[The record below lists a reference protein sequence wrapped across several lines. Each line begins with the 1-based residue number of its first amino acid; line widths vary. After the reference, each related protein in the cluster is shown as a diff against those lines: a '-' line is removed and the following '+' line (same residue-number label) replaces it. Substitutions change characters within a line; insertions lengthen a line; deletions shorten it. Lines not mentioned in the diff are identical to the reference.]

1 MANKSASPIYKRIN
15 SMDHLPIFVN
25 IRKKPCIVIGGGDIA
40 LRKINL
46 LLKAKAKVYCLSPV
60 FCKGIKNLSK
70 DGHITLINKSFDQTD
85 IKDYSIIIAATDD
98 KSVNSLI
105 SSIAQDK
112 KIPVNV
118 VDSPELS
125 SFIMPSIVDR
135 SPLIIAVS
143 SSGKAPV
150 LSRIIRAKLETVIP
164 SAYGTLAEIA
174 GEYRQKVKERFLKI
188 KDRRAFWEATLSGVI
203 AEKVFSGRIT
213 EAKEDI
219 QRQLDESVEMD
230 LGEVYLVGA
239 GPGDPDLLT
248 FKALRLIQ
256 QADVVLYDR
265 LVSKGVME
273 LVRRDSQLIYV
284 GKKGGSD
291 KSTKQVDINDQLVE
305 LAKSGKRVCR
315 LKGGDPFIFG
325 RGGEEIESLSE
336 HGIPFQVVPGI
347 TAALGCSSYA
357 GIPLTH
363 RDYSQSCRFVTAHL
377 KNGTTNLP
385 WEEFIIDQ
393 QTIVFYMALS
403 GASYICEKLME
414 YGMDKDMPIAIIEK
428 GTMPEQKVY
437 ISSLT
442 ELPDLLE
449 KEDIQAPTLM
459 IVGEVVKLNEKL
471 NWYGN

>member
-1 MANKSASPIYKRIN
+1 
-15 SMDHLPIFVN
+15 MDHLPIFIN
-25 IRKKPCIVIGGGDIA
+25 LRQKPTLVVGGGDIA

-46 LLKAKAKVYCLSPV
+46 LLKAQSKVTCLSTAY
-60 FCKGIKNLSK
+60 CDGIKNLSL
-70 DGHITLINKSFDQTD
+70 DGSVSLVNKCFETSDITN
-85 IKDYSIIIAATDD
+85 YAIIISATDD
-98 KSVNSLI
+98 SKVNEAVSKVAHELR
-105 SSIAQDK
+105 
-112 KIPVNV
+112 IPVNV

-135 SPLIIAVS
+135 SPVIIAVS
-143 SSGKAPV
+143 SAGKAPV
-150 LSRIIRAKLETVIP
+150 LARIIRAKLETVIP
-164 SAYGTLAEIA
+164 SSYGILAEIA
-174 GEYRQKVKERFLKI
+174 GEYRQKVKDRFSKI
-188 KDRRAFWEATLSGVI
+188 KDRRAFWEAAFSGVI
-203 AEKVFSGRIT
+203 AEKVFSGRAQ
-213 EAKEDI
+213 EARDDI
-219 QRQLDESVEMD
+219 EKQLIDTVEMS

-273 LVRRDSQLIYV
+273 LVRRDSELIYV

-291 KSTKQVDINDQLVE
+291 ESTRQIDINDLLVE

-336 HGIPFQVVPGI
+336 NGIPFQVVPGI

-363 RDYSQSCRFVTAHL
+363 RDFSQSCRFVTAHL
-377 KNGTTNLP
+377 KNGTSNLP
-385 WEEFIIDQ
+385 WEELVVEQ

-403 GASYICEKLME
+403 GANHICEQLIAH
-414 YGMDKDMPIAIIEK
+414 GMRKEMPIAIIEK

-437 ISSLT
+437 ITTLLD
-442 ELPDLLE
+442 LPDLLL
-449 KEDIQAPTLM
+449 KEDINAPTLM

-471 NWYGN
+471 SWYGN

>member
-1 MANKSASPIYKRIN
+1 ME
-15 SMDHLPIFVN
+15 HLPIFIN
-25 IRKKPCIVIGGGDIA
+25 LKQKPVLVVGGGDIA

-46 LLKAKAKVYCLSPV
+46 LIKAQARVDCLSPF
-60 FCKGIKNLSK
+60 FCEGMNSLSR
-70 DGHITLINKSFDQTD
+70 DNYVNLINKSFEPAD
-85 IKDYSIIIAATDD
+85 IKDYSVIIAATDD
-98 KSVNSLI
+98 ATVNSSI
-105 SSIAQDK
+105 SSIAHDK
-112 KIPVNV
+112 RIPVNV
-118 VDSPELS
+118 VDSPALS

-135 SPLIIAVS
+135 SPVIIAVS
-143 SSGKAPV
+143 SAGKAPV
-150 LSRIIRAKLETVIP
+150 LARIIRAKLETVIP
-164 SAYGTLAEIA
+164 SAYGILAEIA
-174 GEYRQKVKERFLKI
+174 GEYRQKVKDRFSKI
-188 KDRRAFWEATLSGVI
+188 KDRRAFWEATFSGVI
-203 AEKVFSGRIT
+203 AEKVFSGRIN
-213 EAKEDI
+213 EAKDDI
-219 QRQLDESVEMD
+219 EKQLNDSVEME

-265 LVSKGVME
+265 LVSKGVMD
-273 LVRRDSQLIYV
+273 LVRRDSELIYV

-291 KSTKQVDINDQLVE
+291 KSTRQVDINNQLVE

-336 HGIPFQVVPGI
+336 NGIPFQVVPGI
-347 TAALGCSSYA
+347 TAASGCSSYA

-385 WEEFIIDQ
+385 WDEFIVDQ

-403 GASYICEKLME
+403 GANYICEKLME
-414 YGMDKDMPIAIIEK
+414 HGMDKDMPIAIIEK

-437 ISSLT
+437 ISSLI

-449 KEDIQAPTLM
+449 REDIHAPTLM

>member
-1 MANKSASPIYKRIN
+1 
-15 SMDHLPIFVN
+15 MDHLPIFINVRQN
-25 IRKKPCIVIGGGDIA
+25 SCLVIGGGDIA

-46 LLKAKAKVYCLSPV
+46 LIKAQAKVDCLSPL
-60 FCKGIKNLSK
+60 FCEGITNLSQSG
-70 DGHITLINKSFDQTD
+70 DVNLIQKRFESDD
-85 IKDYSIIIAATDD
+85 IKDYAIIIASTDD
-98 KSVNSLI
+98 SSVNALI
-105 SSIAQDK
+105 SKSAK
-112 KIPVNV
+112 KARIPVNV

-135 SPLIIAVS
+135 SPVIIAVS
-143 SSGKAPV
+143 SAGKAPV
-150 LSRIIRAKLETVIP
+150 LARIIRAKLETVIP
-164 SAYGTLAEIA
+164 SAYGVLAEIA
-174 GEYRQKVKERFLKI
+174 GEYRQKVKDRFSKI
-188 KDRRAFWEATLSGVI
+188 KDRRAFWESIFSGVI
-203 AEKVFSGRIT
+203 AEKVFSGRIN
-213 EAKEDI
+213 EAKDDI
-219 QRQLDESVEMD
+219 DKQLKRASEIE

-273 LVRRDSQLIYV
+273 LVRRDSELIYV
-284 GKKGGSD
+284 GKKGGSQE
-291 KSTKQVDINDQLVE
+291 STRQIDINDQLVE

-347 TAALGCSSYA
+347 TAASGCSAYA

-385 WEEFIIDQ
+385 WDEFVIDQ

-403 GASYICEKLME
+403 GANYICQKLME
-414 YGMDKDMPIAIIEK
+414 HGMDKDMPIAIIEK

-442 ELPDLLE
+442 KLPDLLAT
-449 KEDIQAPTLM
+449 EDIHAPTLM
-459 IVGEVVKLNEKL
+459 IVGEVVRLNEKL
-471 NWYGN
+471 NWYGT

>member
-1 MANKSASPIYKRIN
+1 
-15 SMDHLPIFVN
+15 MDHLPIFIN
-25 IRKKPCIVIGGGDIA
+25 IRQKHCLVIGGGDIA

-46 LLKAKAKVYCLSPV
+46 LIKAQAKVYCLSPL
-60 FCKGIKNLSK
+60 FCEGIINLSK
-70 DGHITLINKSFDQTD
+70 NANVNLINKSFEPDD
-85 IKDYSIIIAATDD
+85 MKDYAIIIASTDD
-98 KSVNSLI
+98 SSVNSLI
-105 SSIAQDK
+105 SQLAKQA

-135 SPLIIAVS
+135 SPVIIAVS
-143 SSGKAPV
+143 SAGKAPV
-150 LSRIIRAKLETVIP
+150 LARLIRAKLETVIP
-164 SAYGTLAEIA
+164 SAYGVLAEIA
-174 GEYRQKVKERFLKI
+174 GEYRQKVKDRFGNI
-188 KDRRAFWEATLSGVI
+188 KDRRAFWESTFSGVI
-203 AEKVFSGRIT
+203 AEKVFSGRVD
-213 EAKEDI
+213 EAKDDI
-219 QRQLDESVEMD
+219 DTQLKNAVEMD

-273 LVRRDSQLIYV
+273 LVRRDTELIYV
-284 GKKGGSD
+284 GKKGGSQE
-291 KSTKQVDINDQLVE
+291 STRQIDINDQLVE

-336 HGIPFQVVPGI
+336 HSIPFQVVPGI
-347 TAALGCSSYA
+347 TAASGCSTYA

-385 WEEFIIDQ
+385 WEEFVIDQ

-403 GASYICEKLME
+403 GANYICQKLME
-414 YGMDKDMPIAIIEK
+414 HGMDKDMPIAIIEK

-442 ELPDLLE
+442 ALPDLLA
-449 KEDIQAPTLM
+449 KEDIHAPTLM

>member
-1 MANKSASPIYKRIN
+1 
-15 SMDHLPIFVN
+15 MDHLPIFIN

-46 LLKAKAKVYCLSPV
+46 LLKAQAKVDCLSPS
-60 FCKGIKNLSK
+60 FSRDIKNLSK

-105 SSIAQDK
+105 SSIAQVK

-164 SAYGTLAEIA
+164 SAYGILADIA
-174 GEYRQKVKERFLKI
+174 GEYRQKVKDRFSTI
-188 KDRRAFWEATLSGVI
+188 KDRRAFWEAVFSGVI
-203 AEKVFSGRIT
+203 AEKVFSGRIS

-219 QRQLDESVEMD
+219 QRQLDDSVEMD

-273 LVRRDSQLIYV
+273 LVRRDSELIYV

-347 TAALGCSSYA
+347 TAASGCSSYA

-403 GASYICEKLME
+403 GANYICEKLME

-437 ISSLT
+437 ISSLI
-442 ELPDLLE
+442 ELPALLE
-449 KEDIQAPTLM
+449 REDIHAPTLM

>member
-1 MANKSASPIYKRIN
+1 
-15 SMDHLPIFVN
+15 MDHLPIFINVRQN
-25 IRKKPCIVIGGGDIA
+25 PCLVIGGGDIA
-40 LRKINL
+40 FRKINL
-46 LLKAKAKVYCLSPV
+46 LIKAQAKVDCLSPL
-60 FCKGIKNLSK
+60 FCEGITNLSQNG
-70 DGHITLINKSFDQTD
+70 DVNLIQKRFESDD
-85 IKDYSIIIAATDD
+85 IKDYAIIIASTDD
-98 KSVNSLI
+98 SSVNALI
-105 SSIAQDK
+105 SKSAK
-112 KIPVNV
+112 KARIPVNV

-135 SPLIIAVS
+135 SPVIIAVS
-143 SSGKAPV
+143 SAGKAPV
-150 LSRIIRAKLETVIP
+150 LARIIRAKLETVIP
-164 SAYGTLAEIA
+164 SAYGVLAEIA
-174 GEYRQKVKERFLKI
+174 GEYRQKVKDRFSKI
-188 KDRRAFWEATLSGVI
+188 KDRRAFWESIFSGVI
-203 AEKVFSGRIT
+203 AEKVFSGRIN
-213 EAKEDI
+213 EAKDDI
-219 QRQLDESVEMD
+219 DKQLKRAYEIE

-248 FKALRLIQ
+248 CKALRLIQ

-273 LVRRDSQLIYV
+273 LVRRDSELIYV
-284 GKKGGSD
+284 GKKGGSQE
-291 KSTKQVDINDQLVE
+291 STRQIDINDQLVE

-347 TAALGCSSYA
+347 TAASGCSSYA

-385 WEEFIIDQ
+385 WDEFVIDQ

-403 GASYICEKLME
+403 GANYICQKLME
-414 YGMDKDMPIAIIEK
+414 HGMDKDMPIAIIEK

-442 ELPDLLE
+442 KLPDLLAT
-449 KEDIQAPTLM
+449 EDIHAPTLM

>member
-1 MANKSASPIYKRIN
+1 ME
-15 SMDHLPIFVN
+15 HLPIF
-25 IRKKPCIVIGGGDIA
+25 IKIKQKPTLVVGGGDIA

-46 LLKAKAKVYCLSPV
+46 LLKAQAKVDCLSLL
-60 FCKGIKNLSK
+60 FCEDIKNLSK
-70 DGHITLINKSFDQTD
+70 DGHITLINKSFEKTD
-85 IKDYSIIIAATDD
+85 ITNYSIIIAATDD
-98 KSVNSLI
+98 SSVNSLI
-105 SSIAQDK
+105 SLVAQDK

-143 SSGKAPV
+143 SAGKAPV
-150 LSRIIRAKLETVIP
+150 LARIIRAKLETVIP

-174 GEYRQKVKERFLKI
+174 GEYRQKVKDRFLNI
-188 KDRRAFWEATLSGVI
+188 KDRRAFWEATFSGVI
-203 AEKVFSGRIT
+203 AEKVFSGRIN
-213 EAKEDI
+213 EARDDI
-219 QRQLDESVEMD
+219 EKQLDESVEIE

-273 LVRRDSQLIYV
+273 LVRRDSELIYV

-336 HGIPFQVVPGI
+336 NGIPFQVVPGI
-347 TAALGCSSYA
+347 TAASGCSSYA

-414 YGMDKDMPIAIIEK
+414 HGMDKDMPIAIIEK

>member
-1 MANKSASPIYKRIN
+1 
-15 SMDHLPIFVN
+15 MDHLPIFIN

-46 LLKAKAKVYCLSPV
+46 LIKAQAKVDCLSLS
-60 FCKGIKNLSK
+60 FSRDIKNLSK

-85 IKDYSIIIAATDD
+85 IKDYSIIVAATDD
-98 KSVNSLI
+98 SSVNSSI
-105 SSIAQDK
+105 SAIAQVK

-164 SAYGTLAEIA
+164 SAYGILADIA
-174 GEYRQKVKERFLKI
+174 GEYRQKVKDRFSTI
-188 KDRRAFWEATLSGVI
+188 KDRRVFWEAVFSGVI
-203 AEKVFSGRIT
+203 AEKVFSGRIS

-219 QRQLDESVEMD
+219 QRQLDDSVEMD

-273 LVRRDSQLIYV
+273 LVRRDSELIYV

-305 LAKSGKRVCR
+305 LAKTGKRVCR

-347 TAALGCSSYA
+347 TAASGCSSYA

-403 GASYICEKLME
+403 GAKYICEKLME
-414 YGMDKDMPIAIIEK
+414 HGMDKDMPIAIIEK

-437 ISSLT
+437 ISSLI
-442 ELPDLLE
+442 ELPALLE
-449 KEDIQAPTLM
+449 REDIHAPTLM

>member
-1 MANKSASPIYKRIN
+1 
-15 SMDHLPIFVN
+15 MDHLPIFIN

-46 LLKAKAKVYCLSPV
+46 LLKAQAKVDCLSPS
-60 FCKGIKNLSK
+60 FSRDIKNLSK

-98 KSVNSLI
+98 SSVNSLI
-105 SSIAQDK
+105 SSIAQVK
-112 KIPVNV
+112 NIPVNV

-164 SAYGTLAEIA
+164 SAYGILANIA
-174 GEYRQKVKERFLKI
+174 GEYRQKVKDRFSTI
-188 KDRRAFWEATLSGVI
+188 KDRRAFWEAVFSGVI
-203 AEKVFSGRIT
+203 AEKVFSGRIS

-219 QRQLDESVEMD
+219 QRQLDDSVEMD

-273 LVRRDSQLIYV
+273 LVRRDSELIYV

-347 TAALGCSSYA
+347 TAASGCSSYA

-403 GASYICEKLME
+403 GANYICEKLME

-437 ISSLT
+437 ISSLI

-449 KEDIQAPTLM
+449 REDIHAPTLM

>member
-1 MANKSASPIYKRIN
+1 
-15 SMDHLPIFVN
+15 MDHLPIFINVRQN
-25 IRKKPCIVIGGGDIA
+25 PCLVIGGGDIA

-46 LLKAKAKVYCLSPV
+46 LIKAQAKVDCLSPL
-60 FCKGIKNLSK
+60 FCEGITNLSQSG
-70 DGHITLINKSFDQTD
+70 DVNLIQKRFESDD
-85 IKDYSIIIAATDD
+85 IKDYAIIIASTDD
-98 KSVNSLI
+98 SSVNALI
-105 SSIAQDK
+105 SKSAK
-112 KIPVNV
+112 KARIPVNV

-135 SPLIIAVS
+135 SPVIIAVS
-143 SSGKAPV
+143 SAGRAPV
-150 LSRIIRAKLETVIP
+150 LARIIRAKLETVIP
-164 SAYGTLAEIA
+164 SAYGVLAEIA
-174 GEYRQKVKERFLKI
+174 GEYRQKVKDRFSKI
-188 KDRRAFWEATLSGVI
+188 KDRRAFWEFIFSGVI
-203 AEKVFSGRIT
+203 AEKVFSGRIN
-213 EAKEDI
+213 EAKDDI
-219 QRQLDESVEMD
+219 EKQLKRASEIE

-273 LVRRDSQLIYV
+273 LVRRDSELIYV
-284 GKKGGSD
+284 GKKGGSQE
-291 KSTKQVDINDQLVE
+291 STRQIDINDQLVE

-347 TAALGCSSYA
+347 TAASGCSAYG

-385 WEEFIIDQ
+385 WDEFVIDQ

-403 GASYICEKLME
+403 GANYICQKLME
-414 YGMDKDMPIAIIEK
+414 HGMDKDMPIAIIEK
-428 GTMPEQKVY
+428 GTMPEQRVY

-442 ELPDLLE
+442 KLPDLLAT
-449 KEDIQAPTLM
+449 EDIHAPTLM

-471 NWYGN
+471 NWYGT

>member
-1 MANKSASPIYKRIN
+1 ME
-15 SMDHLPIFVN
+15 HLPIFIN
-25 IRKKPCIVIGGGDIA
+25 IKQKPTLVVGGGDIA

-46 LLKAKAKVYCLSPV
+46 LLKAKAKVDCLSPL
-60 FCKGIKNLSK
+60 FCEDINTLFK
-70 DGHITLINKSFDQTD
+70 DGYIKLIKKSFEQAD
-85 IKDYSIIIAATDD
+85 IKDYSVIIAATDD
-98 KSVNSLI
+98 SLVNSLI
-105 SSIAQDK
+105 SSIAHDK
-112 KIPVNV
+112 RIPVNV
-118 VDSPELS
+118 VDSPALS
-125 SFIMPSIVDR
+125 SFIIPSIVDR
-135 SPLIIAVS
+135 SPVIIAVS
-143 SSGKAPV
+143 SAGKAPV
-150 LSRIIRAKLETVIP
+150 LARIIRAKLETVIP
-164 SAYGTLAEIA
+164 SSYGILAEIA
-174 GEYRQKVKERFLKI
+174 GEYRQRVKDRFSQI
-188 KDRRAFWEATLSGVI
+188 KDRRAFWETAFSGVI
-203 AEKVFSGRIT
+203 AEKVFSGRIN
-213 EAKEDI
+213 EAKNDI
-219 QRQLDESVEMD
+219 EKQLNDSVEME

-256 QADVVLYDR
+256 QADIVLYHR

-273 LVRRDSQLIYV
+273 LVRRDSELIYV

-291 KSTKQVDINDQLVE
+291 KSTRQVDINDQLVK
-305 LAKSGKRVCR
+305 LAQSGKRVCR

-336 HGIPFQVVPGI
+336 HNIPFQVVPGI
-347 TAALGCSSYA
+347 TAASGCSSYS

-377 KNGTTNLP
+377 KDGTTDLP
-385 WEEFIIDQ
+385 WDELIVDQ

-403 GASYICEKLME
+403 GANYICEKLME
-414 YGMDKDMPIAIIEK
+414 HGMNKDMPIAIIEK

-442 ELPDLLE
+442 ELPDLLA
-449 KEDIQAPTLM
+449 KEDIHAPTLM

>member
-1 MANKSASPIYKRIN
+1 
-15 SMDHLPIFVN
+15 MDHLPIFINVRQN
-25 IRKKPCIVIGGGDIA
+25 PCLVIGGGDIA

-46 LLKAKAKVYCLSPV
+46 LIKAQAKVDCLSPL
-60 FCKGIKNLSK
+60 FCEGITNLSQSG
-70 DGHITLINKSFDQTD
+70 DVNLIQKRFESDD
-85 IKDYSIIIAATDD
+85 IKDYAIIIASTDD
-98 KSVNSLI
+98 SSVNALI
-105 SSIAQDK
+105 SKSAK
-112 KIPVNV
+112 KARIPVNV

-135 SPLIIAVS
+135 SPVIIAVS
-143 SSGKAPV
+143 SAGKAPV
-150 LSRIIRAKLETVIP
+150 LARIIRAKLETVIP
-164 SAYGTLAEIA
+164 SAYGVLAEIA
-174 GEYRQKVKERFLKI
+174 GEYRQKVKDRFSKI
-188 KDRRAFWEATLSGVI
+188 KDRRAFWESIFSGVI
-203 AEKVFSGRIT
+203 AEKVFSGRIN
-213 EAKEDI
+213 EAKDDI
-219 QRQLDESVEMD
+219 EKQLKQASQME

-273 LVRRDSQLIYV
+273 LVRRDSELIYV
-284 GKKGGSD
+284 GKKGGSQE
-291 KSTKQVDINDQLVE
+291 STRQIDINDQLVE

-347 TAALGCSSYA
+347 TAASGCSAYA

-385 WEEFIIDQ
+385 WDEFVIDQ

-403 GASYICEKLME
+403 GATYICQKLME
-414 YGMDKDMPIAIIEK
+414 HGMDKDMPIAIIEK
-428 GTMPEQKVY
+428 GTMPEQRVY

-442 ELPDLLE
+442 KLPDLLAT
-449 KEDIQAPTLM
+449 EDIHAPTLM

-471 NWYGN
+471 NWYGT

>member
-1 MANKSASPIYKRIN
+1 ME
-15 SMDHLPIFVN
+15 HLPIFIN
-25 IRKKPCIVIGGGDIA
+25 LKQKPVLVVGGGDIA

-46 LLKAKAKVYCLSPV
+46 LIKAQARVDCLSPF
-60 FCKGIKNLSK
+60 FCEGMNSLSR
-70 DGHITLINKSFDQTD
+70 DNYVNLINKSFEPAD
-85 IKDYSIIIAATDD
+85 IKDYSVIIAATDD
-98 KSVNSLI
+98 ATVNSSI
-105 SSIAQDK
+105 SSIAHDK
-112 KIPVNV
+112 RIPVNV
-118 VDSPELS
+118 VDSPALS

-135 SPLIIAVS
+135 SPVIIAVS
-143 SSGKAPV
+143 SAGKAPV
-150 LSRIIRAKLETVIP
+150 LARIIRAKLETVIP
-164 SAYGTLAEIA
+164 SAYGILAEIA
-174 GEYRQKVKERFLKI
+174 GEYRQKVKDRFSKI
-188 KDRRAFWEATLSGVI
+188 KDRRAFWEATFSGVI
-203 AEKVFSGRIT
+203 AEKVFSGRIN
-213 EAKEDI
+213 EAKDDI
-219 QRQLDESVEMD
+219 EKQLNDSVEME

-265 LVSKGVME
+265 LVSKGVMD
-273 LVRRDSQLIYV
+273 LVRRDSELIYV

-291 KSTKQVDINDQLVE
+291 KSTRQVDINNQLVE

-336 HGIPFQVVPGI
+336 HNIPFQVVPGI
-347 TAALGCSSYA
+347 TAASGCSSYA

-377 KNGTTNLP
+377 KNGTTDLP
-385 WEEFIIDQ
+385 WDELIVDQ

-403 GASYICEKLME
+403 GANYICEKLME
-414 YGMDKDMPIAIIEK
+414 HGMDKDMPIAIIEK

-442 ELPDLLE
+442 KLPDLLA
-449 KEDIQAPTLM
+449 KEDIHAPTLM

>member
-1 MANKSASPIYKRIN
+1 
-15 SMDHLPIFVN
+15 MDHLPIFINV
-25 IRKKPCIVIGGGDIA
+25 RQKPCLVIGGGDIA
-40 LRKINL
+40 FRKINL
-46 LLKAKAKVYCLSPV
+46 LIKAQAKVDCLSPL
-60 FCKGIKNLSK
+60 FCEGITNLSQNG
-70 DGHITLINKSFDQTD
+70 DVNLIQKRFESDD
-85 IKDYSIIIAATDD
+85 IKDYAIIIASTDD
-98 KSVNSLI
+98 SSVNALI
-105 SSIAQDK
+105 SKSAK
-112 KIPVNV
+112 KARIPVNV

-135 SPLIIAVS
+135 SPVIIAVS
-143 SSGKAPV
+143 SAGRAPV
-150 LSRIIRAKLETVIP
+150 LARIIRAKLETVIP
-164 SAYGTLAEIA
+164 SAYGVLAEIA
-174 GEYRQKVKERFLKI
+174 GEYRQKVKDRFSKI
-188 KDRRAFWEATLSGVI
+188 KDRRAFWESIFSGVI
-203 AEKVFSGRIT
+203 AEKVFSGRIN
-213 EAKEDI
+213 EAKDDI
-219 QRQLDESVEMD
+219 DKQLKQASQME

-273 LVRRDSQLIYV
+273 LVRRDSELIYV
-284 GKKGGSD
+284 GKKGGSQE
-291 KSTKQVDINDQLVE
+291 STRQIDINDQLVE

-347 TAALGCSSYA
+347 TAASGCSSYA

-385 WEEFIIDQ
+385 WDEFVIDQ

-403 GASYICEKLME
+403 GANYICQKLME
-414 YGMDKDMPIAIIEK
+414 HGMDKDMPIAIIEK

-442 ELPDLLE
+442 KLPDLLAT
-449 KEDIQAPTLM
+449 EDIHAPTLM

-471 NWYGN
+471 NWYGT

>member
-1 MANKSASPIYKRIN
+1 ME
-15 SMDHLPIFVN
+15 HLPIFIN
-25 IRKKPCIVIGGGDIA
+25 LKQKPVLVVGGGDIA

-46 LLKAKAKVYCLSPV
+46 LIKAQAKVDCLSPL
-60 FCKGIKNLSK
+60 FCEDINTLFKE
-70 DGHITLINKSFDQTD
+70 GHIKLIKKSFEQAD
-85 IKDYSIIIAATDD
+85 IKDYSVIIAATDD
-98 KSVNSLI
+98 SSVNSSI
-105 SSIAQDK
+105 SSIAHDK
-112 KIPVNV
+112 RIPVNV
-118 VDSPELS
+118 VDSPSLS

-135 SPLIIAVS
+135 SPVIIAVS
-143 SSGKAPV
+143 SAGKAPV
-150 LSRIIRAKLETVIP
+150 LARIIRAKLETVIP
-164 SAYGTLAEIA
+164 SAYGILAEIA
-174 GEYRQKVKERFLKI
+174 GEYRQRVKDRFSKI
-188 KDRRAFWEATLSGVI
+188 KDRRAFWEATFSGVI
-203 AEKVFSGRIT
+203 AEKVFSGRIN
-213 EAKEDI
+213 EAKDDI
-219 QRQLDESVEMD
+219 EKQLNDSVEME

-273 LVRRDSQLIYV
+273 LVRRDSELIYV

-291 KSTKQVDINDQLVE
+291 KSTRQVDINNQLVE

-336 HGIPFQVVPGI
+336 HNIPFQVVPGI
-347 TAALGCSSYA
+347 TAASGCSSYA

-377 KNGTTNLP
+377 KDGTTDLP
-385 WEEFIIDQ
+385 WDELIVDQ

-403 GASYICEKLME
+403 GANYICEKLME
-414 YGMDKDMPIAIIEK
+414 HGMNKDMPIAIIEK

-442 ELPDLLE
+442 ELPDLLA
-449 KEDIQAPTLM
+449 KEDIHAPTLM

>member
-1 MANKSASPIYKRIN
+1 
-15 SMDHLPIFVN
+15 MDHLPIFIN

-46 LLKAKAKVYCLSPV
+46 LLKAQAKVDCISPL
-60 FCKGIKNLSK
+60 FCKDIKNLSM
-70 DGHITLINKSFDQTD
+70 DGHITLINKSFEQAD

-150 LSRIIRAKLETVIP
+150 LARIIRAKLETIIP
-164 SAYGTLAEIA
+164 SAYGILADIA
-174 GEYRQKVKERFLKI
+174 GEYRQKVKDRFSTI
-188 KDRRAFWEATLSGVI
+188 KDRRAFWEAVFSGVI
-203 AEKVFSGRIT
+203 AEKVFSGRIN

-219 QRQLDESVEMD
+219 QRQLDDSVEMD

-273 LVRRDSQLIYV
+273 LVRRDSELIYV

-305 LAKSGKRVCR
+305 LAKTGKRVCR

-347 TAALGCSSYA
+347 TAASGCSSYA

-403 GASYICEKLME
+403 GAKYICEKLME
-414 YGMDKDMPIAIIEK
+414 HGMDKDMPIAIIEK

-437 ISSLT
+437 ISSLI
-442 ELPDLLE
+442 ELPALLE
-449 KEDIQAPTLM
+449 REDIHAPTLM

>member
-1 MANKSASPIYKRIN
+1 
-15 SMDHLPIFVN
+15 MDHLPIFINVRQN
-25 IRKKPCIVIGGGDIA
+25 PCLVIGGGDIA

-46 LLKAKAKVYCLSPV
+46 LIKAQAKVDCLSPL
-60 FCKGIKNLSK
+60 FCEGITNLSQNG
-70 DGHITLINKSFDQTD
+70 DVNLIQKSFESDD
-85 IKDYSIIIAATDD
+85 IKDYAIIIASTDD
-98 KSVNSLI
+98 SSVNALI
-105 SSIAQDK
+105 SKSAK
-112 KIPVNV
+112 KARIPVNV

-135 SPLIIAVS
+135 SPVIIAVS
-143 SSGKAPV
+143 SAGRAPV
-150 LSRIIRAKLETVIP
+150 LARIIRAKLETVIP
-164 SAYGTLAEIA
+164 SAYGVLAEIA
-174 GEYRQKVKERFLKI
+174 GEYRQKVKDRFSKI
-188 KDRRAFWEATLSGVI
+188 KDRRAFWESIFSGVI
-203 AEKVFSGRIT
+203 AEKVFSGRIN
-213 EAKEDI
+213 EAKDDI
-219 QRQLDESVEMD
+219 DKQLKQASQME

-273 LVRRDSQLIYV
+273 LVRRDSELIYV
-284 GKKGGSD
+284 GKKGGSQE
-291 KSTKQVDINDQLVE
+291 STRQIDINDQLVE

-347 TAALGCSSYA
+347 TAASGCSSYA

-385 WEEFIIDQ
+385 WDEFVIDQ

-403 GASYICEKLME
+403 GANYICQKLME
-414 YGMDKDMPIAIIEK
+414 HGMDKDMPIAIIEK

-442 ELPDLLE
+442 KLPDLLAT
-449 KEDIQAPTLM
+449 EDIHAPTLM

-471 NWYGN
+471 NWYGT

>member
-1 MANKSASPIYKRIN
+1 
-15 SMDHLPIFVN
+15 MDHLPIFVN
-25 IRKKPCIVIGGGDIA
+25 TREKPCIVIGGGDIA

-46 LLKAKAKVYCLSPV
+46 LLKAQAKVICLSPL

-98 KSVNSLI
+98 SSVNSSI
-105 SSIAQDK
+105 SAIAQVK

-150 LSRIIRAKLETVIP
+150 LSRMIRAKLETVIP
-164 SAYGTLAEIA
+164 SAYGILADIA
-174 GEYRQKVKERFLKI
+174 GEYRQKVKDRFSTI
-188 KDRRAFWEATLSGVI
+188 KDRRAFWEAVFSGVI
-203 AEKVFSGRIT
+203 AEKVFSGRIS

-219 QRQLDESVEMD
+219 QRKLDDSVEMD

-273 LVRRDSQLIYV
+273 LVRRDSELIYV

-291 KSTKQVDINDQLVE
+291 KSTRQVDINDQLVE

-347 TAALGCSSYA
+347 TAASGCSSYA

-377 KNGTTNLP
+377 KNGTTKLP

-403 GASYICEKLME
+403 GAKYICEKLME
-414 YGMDKDMPIAIIEK
+414 HGMDKDMPIAIIEK

-437 ISSLT
+437 ISSLI

-449 KEDIQAPTLM
+449 REDIHAPTLM

>member
-1 MANKSASPIYKRIN
+1 
-15 SMDHLPIFVN
+15 MDHLPIFIN
-25 IRKKPCIVIGGGDIA
+25 IRQRPCLVIGGGDIA

-46 LLKAKAKVYCLSPV
+46 LIKAQAKVDCLSPL
-60 FCKGIKNLSK
+60 FCEGIINLSK
-70 DGHITLINKSFDQTD
+70 NGNVNLIDKSFEPDD
-85 IKDYSIIIAATDD
+85 MKDYAIIIASTDD
-98 KSVNSLI
+98 SSVNSLI
-105 SSIAQDK
+105 SQLAKQA

-135 SPLIIAVS
+135 SPIIIAVS
-143 SSGKAPV
+143 SAGKAPV
-150 LSRIIRAKLETVIP
+150 LARLIRAKLETVIP
-164 SAYGTLAEIA
+164 SAYGVLAEIA
-174 GEYRQKVKERFLKI
+174 GEYRQKVKDRFANI
-188 KDRRAFWEATLSGVI
+188 KDRRAFWESTFSGVI
-203 AEKVFSGRIT
+203 AEKVFSGRVD
-213 EAKEDI
+213 EAKDDI
-219 QRQLDESVEMD
+219 DTQLKNAVEME

-256 QADVVLYDR
+256 QADVILYDR

-273 LVRRDSQLIYV
+273 LVRRDSELIYV
-284 GKKGGSD
+284 GKKGGSQE
-291 KSTKQVDINDQLVE
+291 STRQIDINDQLVE

-336 HGIPFQVVPGI
+336 HAIPFQVVPGI
-347 TAALGCSSYA
+347 TAASGCSSYA

-385 WEEFIIDQ
+385 WEEFVIDQ

-403 GASYICEKLME
+403 GANYICQKLME
-414 YGMDKDMPIAIIEK
+414 HGMDKDMPIAIIEK
-428 GTMPEQKVY
+428 GTMPEQKIY

-442 ELPDLLE
+442 ALPDLLA
-449 KEDIQAPTLM
+449 KEDIHAPTLM

>member
-1 MANKSASPIYKRIN
+1 
-15 SMDHLPIFVN
+15 MDHLPIFIN

-46 LLKAKAKVYCLSPV
+46 LLKAQAKVDCLSPL

-98 KSVNSLI
+98 SSVNSSI
-105 SSIAQDK
+105 SAIAQVK

-164 SAYGTLAEIA
+164 SAYGILADIA
-174 GEYRQKVKERFLKI
+174 GEYRQKVKDRFSTI
-188 KDRRAFWEATLSGVI
+188 KDRRAFWEAVFSGVI
-203 AEKVFSGRIT
+203 AEKVFSGRIS

-219 QRQLDESVEMD
+219 QRQLDDSVEMD

-273 LVRRDSQLIYV
+273 LVRRDSELIYV

-347 TAALGCSSYA
+347 TAASGCSSYA

-403 GASYICEKLME
+403 GANYICEKLME

-437 ISSLT
+437 ISSLI
-442 ELPDLLE
+442 ELPALLE
-449 KEDIQAPTLM
+449 REDIHAPTLM

>member
-1 MANKSASPIYKRIN
+1 
-15 SMDHLPIFVN
+15 
-25 IRKKPCIVIGGGDIA
+25 
-40 LRKINL
+40 
-46 LLKAKAKVYCLSPV
+46 
-60 FCKGIKNLSK
+60 
-70 DGHITLINKSFDQTD
+70 
-85 IKDYSIIIAATDD
+85 
-98 KSVNSLI
+98 
-105 SSIAQDK
+105 
-112 KIPVNV
+112 
-118 VDSPELS
+118 
-125 SFIMPSIVDR
+125 MPSIVDR
-135 SPLIIAVS
+135 SPVIIAVS
-143 SSGKAPV
+143 SAGRAPV
-150 LSRIIRAKLETVIP
+150 LARIIRAKLETVIP
-164 SAYGTLAEIA
+164 SAYGVLAEIA
-174 GEYRQKVKERFLKI
+174 GEYRQKVKDRFSKI
-188 KDRRAFWEATLSGVI
+188 KDRRAFWESIFSGVI
-203 AEKVFSGRIT
+203 AEKVFSGRIN
-213 EAKEDI
+213 EAKDDI
-219 QRQLDESVEMD
+219 DKQLKQASQME

-273 LVRRDSQLIYV
+273 LVRRDSKLNYV
-284 GKKGGSD
+284 GKKGGSQE
-291 KSTKQVDINDQLVE
+291 STRQIDINDQLVE

-347 TAALGCSSYA
+347 TAASGCSSYA

-385 WEEFIIDQ
+385 WDEFVIDQ

-403 GASYICEKLME
+403 GATYICQKLME
-414 YGMDKDMPIAIIEK
+414 HGMDKDMPIAIIEK

-442 ELPDLLE
+442 QLPDLLAT
-449 KEDIQAPTLM
+449 EDIHAPTLM

-471 NWYGN
+471 NWYGT

>member
-1 MANKSASPIYKRIN
+1 
-15 SMDHLPIFVN
+15 MDHLPIFINVRQN
-25 IRKKPCIVIGGGDIA
+25 PCLVIGGGDIA

-46 LLKAKAKVYCLSPV
+46 LIKAQAKVDCLSPL
-60 FCKGIKNLSK
+60 FCEGITNLSQSG
-70 DGHITLINKSFDQTD
+70 DVNLIQKRFESDD
-85 IKDYSIIIAATDD
+85 IKDYAIIIASTDD
-98 KSVNSLI
+98 SSVNALI
-105 SSIAQDK
+105 SKSAK
-112 KIPVNV
+112 KARIPVNV

-135 SPLIIAVS
+135 SPVIIAVS
-143 SSGKAPV
+143 SAGRAPV
-150 LSRIIRAKLETVIP
+150 LARIIRAKLETVIP
-164 SAYGTLAEIA
+164 SAYGVLAEIA
-174 GEYRQKVKERFLKI
+174 GEYRQKVKDRFSKI
-188 KDRRAFWEATLSGVI
+188 KDRRAFWESIFSGVI
-203 AEKVFSGRIT
+203 AEKVFSGRIN
-213 EAKEDI
+213 EAKDDI
-219 QRQLDESVEMD
+219 EKQLKQASQME

-273 LVRRDSQLIYV
+273 LVRRDSELIYV
-284 GKKGGSD
+284 GKKGGSQE
-291 KSTKQVDINDQLVE
+291 STRQIDINDQLVE

-347 TAALGCSSYA
+347 TAASGCSSYA

-385 WEEFIIDQ
+385 WDEFVIDQ

-403 GASYICEKLME
+403 GANYICQKLME
-414 YGMDKDMPIAIIEK
+414 HGMDKDMPIAIIEK

-442 ELPDLLE
+442 KLPDLLAT
-449 KEDIQAPTLM
+449 EDIHAPTLM

-471 NWYGN
+471 NWYGT

>member
-1 MANKSASPIYKRIN
+1 
-15 SMDHLPIFVN
+15 MDHLPIFIN
-25 IRKKPCIVIGGGDIA
+25 IRQRPCLVIGGGDIA

-46 LLKAKAKVYCLSPV
+46 LIKAQAKVDCLSPL
-60 FCKGIKNLSK
+60 FCEGIINLSK
-70 DGHITLINKSFDQTD
+70 NGNVNLIDKSFEPDD
-85 IKDYSIIIAATDD
+85 MKDYTIIIASTDD
-98 KSVNSLI
+98 SSVNSLI
-105 SSIAQDK
+105 SQLAKQA
-112 KIPVNV
+112 KIPINV

-135 SPLIIAVS
+135 SPVIIAVS
-143 SSGKAPV
+143 SAGKAPV
-150 LSRIIRAKLETVIP
+150 LARLIRAKLETVIP
-164 SAYGTLAEIA
+164 SSYGVLAEIA
-174 GEYRQKVKERFLKI
+174 GEYRQKVKDRFGNI
-188 KDRRAFWEATLSGVI
+188 KDRRAFWESTFSGVI
-203 AEKVFSGRIT
+203 AEKVFSGRID
-213 EAKEDI
+213 EAKDDI
-219 QRQLDESVEMD
+219 DTQLKNAAEME

-256 QADVVLYDR
+256 QADVILYDR

-273 LVRRDSQLIYV
+273 LVRRDSELIFV

-291 KSTKQVDINDQLVE
+291 KSTRQIDINEKLIE
-305 LAKSGKRVCR
+305 LAKAGKRVCR

-336 HGIPFQVVPGI
+336 HAIPFQVVPGI
-347 TAALGCSSYA
+347 TAASGCSSYA

-385 WEEFIIDQ
+385 WEEFIIDK

-403 GASYICEKLME
+403 GANYICEKLMDH
-414 YGMDKDMPIAIIEK
+414 GMDKDMPIAIIEK

-442 ELPDLLE
+442 ALPDLLA
-449 KEDIQAPTLM
+449 KEDIHAPTLM
-459 IVGEVVKLNEKL
+459 IVGEIVKLNEKL

>member
-1 MANKSASPIYKRIN
+1 ME
-15 SMDHLPIFVN
+15 HLPIF
-25 IRKKPCIVIGGGDIA
+25 IKIKQKPTLVVGGGDIA

-46 LLKAKAKVYCLSPV
+46 LLKAQAKVDCLSPL
-60 FCKGIKNLSK
+60 FCEDIKNLSK

-85 IKDYSIIIAATDD
+85 IKDYSMIIAATDD

-188 KDRRAFWEATLSGVI
+188 KDRRAFWEATFSGVI
-203 AEKVFSGRIT
+203 AEKVFSGRIS

-273 LVRRDSQLIYV
+273 LVRRDSELIYV

-336 HGIPFQVVPGI
+336 NGIPFQVVPGI
-347 TAALGCSSYA
+347 TAASGCSSYA

-414 YGMDKDMPIAIIEK
+414 HGMDKDMPIAIIEK

>member
-1 MANKSASPIYKRIN
+1 
-15 SMDHLPIFVN
+15 MDHLPIFINV
-25 IRKKPCIVIGGGDIA
+25 RQKPCLVIGGGDIA

-46 LLKAKAKVYCLSPV
+46 LIKAQAKVDCLSPL
-60 FCKGIKNLSK
+60 FCEGITNLSQNG
-70 DGHITLINKSFDQTD
+70 DVNLIQKRFESDD
-85 IKDYSIIIAATDD
+85 IKDYAIIIASTDD
-98 KSVNSLI
+98 SSVNALI
-105 SSIAQDK
+105 SKSAK
-112 KIPVNV
+112 KARIPVNV

-135 SPLIIAVS
+135 SPVIIAVS
-143 SSGKAPV
+143 SAGRAPV
-150 LSRIIRAKLETVIP
+150 LARIIRAKLETVIP
-164 SAYGTLAEIA
+164 SAYGVLAEIA
-174 GEYRQKVKERFLKI
+174 GEYRQKVKDRFSKI
-188 KDRRAFWEATLSGVI
+188 KDRRAFWESIFSGVI
-203 AEKVFSGRIT
+203 AEKVFSGRIN
-213 EAKEDI
+213 EAKDDI
-219 QRQLDESVEMD
+219 DKQLKRASEIE

-273 LVRRDSQLIYV
+273 LVRRDSELIYV
-284 GKKGGSD
+284 GKKGGSQE
-291 KSTKQVDINDQLVE
+291 STRQIDINDQLVE

-347 TAALGCSSYA
+347 TAASGCSSYA

-385 WEEFIIDQ
+385 WDEFVIDQ

-403 GASYICEKLME
+403 GANYICQKLME
-414 YGMDKDMPIAIIEK
+414 HGMDKDMPIAIIEK

-442 ELPDLLE
+442 KLPDLLAT
-449 KEDIQAPTLM
+449 EDIHAPTLM

-471 NWYGN
+471 NWYGT

>member
-1 MANKSASPIYKRIN
+1 
-15 SMDHLPIFVN
+15 MDHLQIFIN
-25 IRKKPCIVIGGGDIA
+25 IRQRPCLVIGGGDIA

-46 LLKAKAKVYCLSPV
+46 LIKAQAKVDCLSPL
-60 FCKGIKNLSK
+60 FCEGIINLSK
-70 DGHITLINKSFDQTD
+70 NGNVNLIDKIFEPDD
-85 IKDYSIIIAATDD
+85 MKDYAIIIASTDD
-98 KSVNSLI
+98 SSVNSLI
-105 SSIAQDK
+105 SQLAKQA

-135 SPLIIAVS
+135 SPVIIAVS
-143 SSGKAPV
+143 SAGKAPV
-150 LSRIIRAKLETVIP
+150 LARLIRAKLETVIP
-164 SAYGTLAEIA
+164 SAYGVLAEIA
-174 GEYRQKVKERFLKI
+174 GEYRQKVKDRFANI
-188 KDRRAFWEATLSGVI
+188 KDRRAFWESTFSGVI
-203 AEKVFSGRIT
+203 AEKVFSGSVD
-213 EAKEDI
+213 EAKDDI
-219 QRQLDESVEMD
+219 DTQLKNALEME

-256 QADVVLYDR
+256 QADVILYDR

-273 LVRRDSQLIYV
+273 LVRRDSELIYV

-291 KSTKQVDINDQLVE
+291 KSTRQIDINEKLIE
-305 LAKSGKRVCR
+305 LAKAGKRVCR

-336 HGIPFQVVPGI
+336 HAIPFQVVPGI
-347 TAALGCSSYA
+347 TAASGCSSYA

-403 GASYICEKLME
+403 GANYICKKLME
-414 YGMDKDMPIAIIEK
+414 HGMDKDMPIAIIEK

-442 ELPDLLE
+442 ALPDLLA
-449 KEDIQAPTLM
+449 KEDIHAPTLM

-471 NWYGN
+471 NWYGS

>member
-1 MANKSASPIYKRIN
+1 
-15 SMDHLPIFVN
+15 MDHLPIFINVRQN
-25 IRKKPCIVIGGGDIA
+25 PCLVIGGGDIA

-46 LLKAKAKVYCLSPV
+46 LIKAQAKVDCLSPL
-60 FCKGIKNLSK
+60 FCEGITNLSQNG
-70 DGHITLINKSFDQTD
+70 DVNLIQKRFESDD
-85 IKDYSIIIAATDD
+85 IKEYAIIIASTDD
-98 KSVNSLI
+98 SSVNALI
-105 SSIAQDK
+105 SKSAK
-112 KIPVNV
+112 KARIPVNV

-135 SPLIIAVS
+135 SPVIIAVS
-143 SSGKAPV
+143 SAGRAPV
-150 LSRIIRAKLETVIP
+150 LARIIRAKLETVIP
-164 SAYGTLAEIA
+164 SAYGVLAEIA
-174 GEYRQKVKERFLKI
+174 GEYRQKVKDRFSKI
-188 KDRRAFWEATLSGVI
+188 KDRRAFWESIFSGVI
-203 AEKVFSGRIT
+203 AEKVFSGRIN
-213 EAKEDI
+213 EAKDDI
-219 QRQLDESVEMD
+219 EKQLKQASQME

-273 LVRRDSQLIYV
+273 LVRRDSELIYV
-284 GKKGGSD
+284 GKKGGSQE
-291 KSTKQVDINDQLVE
+291 STRQIDINDQLVE

-347 TAALGCSSYA
+347 TAASGCSSYA

-385 WEEFIIDQ
+385 WDEFVIDQ

-403 GASYICEKLME
+403 GANYICQKLME
-414 YGMDKDMPIAIIEK
+414 HGMDKDMPIAIIEK

-442 ELPDLLE
+442 KLPDLLAT
-449 KEDIQAPTLM
+449 EDIHAPTLM

-471 NWYGN
+471 NWYGT

>member
-1 MANKSASPIYKRIN
+1 
-15 SMDHLPIFVN
+15 MDHLPIFINVRQN
-25 IRKKPCIVIGGGDIA
+25 PCLVIGGGDIA

-46 LLKAKAKVYCLSPV
+46 LIKAQAKVDCLSPL
-60 FCKGIKNLSK
+60 FCEGITNLSQNG
-70 DGHITLINKSFDQTD
+70 DVNLIQKRFESDD
-85 IKDYSIIIAATDD
+85 IKDYAIIIASTDD
-98 KSVNSLI
+98 SSVNALI
-105 SSIAQDK
+105 SKSAK
-112 KIPVNV
+112 KARIPVNV

-135 SPLIIAVS
+135 SPVIIAVS
-143 SSGKAPV
+143 SAGRAPV
-150 LSRIIRAKLETVIP
+150 LARIIRAKLETVIP
-164 SAYGTLAEIA
+164 SAYGVLAEIA
-174 GEYRQKVKERFLKI
+174 GEYRQKVKDRFSKI
-188 KDRRAFWEATLSGVI
+188 KDRRAFWESIFSGVI
-203 AEKVFSGRIT
+203 AEKVFSGRIN
-213 EAKEDI
+213 EAKDDI
-219 QRQLDESVEMD
+219 DKQLKRASEIE

-265 LVSKGVME
+265 LVSKGVMK
-273 LVRRDSQLIYV
+273 LVRRDSELIYV
-284 GKKGGSD
+284 GKKGGSQE
-291 KSTKQVDINDQLVE
+291 STRQIDINDQLVE

-347 TAALGCSSYA
+347 TAASGCSSYA

-385 WEEFIIDQ
+385 WDEFVIDQ

-403 GASYICEKLME
+403 GANYICQKLME
-414 YGMDKDMPIAIIEK
+414 HGMDKDMPIAIIEK

-442 ELPDLLE
+442 KLPDLLAT
-449 KEDIQAPTLM
+449 EDIHAPTLM

-471 NWYGN
+471 NWYGT

>member
-1 MANKSASPIYKRIN
+1 
-15 SMDHLPIFVN
+15 MDHLPIFINVRQN
-25 IRKKPCIVIGGGDIA
+25 PCLVIGGGDIA

-46 LLKAKAKVYCLSPV
+46 LIKAQAKVDCLSPL
-60 FCKGIKNLSK
+60 FCEGITNLSQNG
-70 DGHITLINKSFDQTD
+70 DVNLIQKRFESDD
-85 IKDYSIIIAATDD
+85 IKDYAIIIASTDD
-98 KSVNSLI
+98 SSVNALI
-105 SSIAQDK
+105 SKSAK
-112 KIPVNV
+112 KARIPVNV

-135 SPLIIAVS
+135 SPVIIAVS
-143 SSGKAPV
+143 SAGKAPV
-150 LSRIIRAKLETVIP
+150 LSRMIRAKLETVIP
-164 SAYGTLAEIA
+164 SAYGVLAEIA
-174 GEYRQKVKERFLKI
+174 GEYRQKVKDRFSKI
-188 KDRRAFWEATLSGVI
+188 KDRRAFWESIFSGVI
-203 AEKVFSGRIT
+203 AEKVFSGRIN
-213 EAKEDI
+213 EAKDDI
-219 QRQLDESVEMD
+219 DKQLKQASQME

-273 LVRRDSQLIYV
+273 LVRRDSELIYV
-284 GKKGGSD
+284 GKKGGSQE
-291 KSTKQVDINDQLVE
+291 STRQIDINDQLVE

-347 TAALGCSSYA
+347 TAASGCSSYA

-385 WEEFIIDQ
+385 WDEFVIDQ

-403 GASYICEKLME
+403 GANYICQKLME
-414 YGMDKDMPIAIIEK
+414 HGMDKDMPIAIIEK

-442 ELPDLLE
+442 KLPDLLAT
-449 KEDIQAPTLM
+449 EDIHAPTLM

-471 NWYGN
+471 NWYGT

>member
-1 MANKSASPIYKRIN
+1 
-15 SMDHLPIFVN
+15 MDHLPIFINVRQN
-25 IRKKPCIVIGGGDIA
+25 PCLVIGGGDIA

-46 LLKAKAKVYCLSPV
+46 LIKAQAKVDCLSPL
-60 FCKGIKNLSK
+60 FCEGITNLSQNG
-70 DGHITLINKSFDQTD
+70 DVNLIQKCFESDD
-85 IKDYSIIIAATDD
+85 IKDYAIIIASTDD
-98 KSVNSLI
+98 SSVNALI
-105 SSIAQDK
+105 SKSAK
-112 KIPVNV
+112 KARIPVNV

-135 SPLIIAVS
+135 SPVIIAVS
-143 SSGKAPV
+143 SAGKAPV
-150 LSRIIRAKLETVIP
+150 LSRMIRAKLETVIP
-164 SAYGTLAEIA
+164 SAYGVLAEIA
-174 GEYRQKVKERFLKI
+174 GEYRQKVKDRFSKI
-188 KDRRAFWEATLSGVI
+188 KDRRAFWEFIFSGVI
-203 AEKVFSGRIT
+203 AEKVFSGRIN
-213 EAKEDI
+213 EAKDDI
-219 QRQLDESVEMD
+219 DKQLKRASEIE

-273 LVRRDSQLIYV
+273 LVRRDSELIYV
-284 GKKGGSD
+284 GKKGGSQE
-291 KSTKQVDINDQLVE
+291 STRQIDINDQLVE

-347 TAALGCSSYA
+347 TAASGCSSYA

-385 WEEFIIDQ
+385 WDEFVIDQ

-403 GASYICEKLME
+403 GANYICQKLME
-414 YGMDKDMPIAIIEK
+414 HGMDKDMPIAIIEK

-442 ELPDLLE
+442 KLPDLLAT
-449 KEDIQAPTLM
+449 EDIHAPTLM
-459 IVGEVVKLNEKL
+459 IVGDVVKLNEKL
-471 NWYGN
+471 NWYGT